1 MSIIPNDCFIVAD
14 DNLLIGT
21 REGHLLI
28 YNVPP
33 KSNEYGKLEL
43 LRYSKNF
50 SKKRIVQV
58 DVVPEFN
65 LLILLTGI
73 YCFKL

>member
-1 MSIIPNDCFIVAD
+1 M
-14 DNLLIGT
+14 
-21 REGHLLI
+21 
-28 YNVPP
+28 

-58 DVVPEFN
+58 DVVPEYS
-65 LLILLTGI
+65 LLILLTGTFISI
-73 YCFKL
+73 YLIFIIIIYLIIHLLLLLLI